1 MVVYKDTANNTKMK
15 YILERGVNM
24 NGFTKTGFY
33 ELIYKNERFSFLQ
46 YIRKDVICDVCY
58 ITLKNVITGEMLT
71 FDKSEIRGLQIS
83 GEEANAS

>member
-71 FDKSEIRGLQIS
+71 FDKSEIRGLQIT

>member
-1 MVVYKDTANNTKMK
+1 MK
-15 YILERGVNM
+15 
-24 NGFTKTGFY
+24 GFTKTGFY

-58 ITLKNVITGEMLT
+58 ITLKNVITGETMT
-71 FDKSEIRGLQIS
+71 FDKSEVRGLKIA